1 MHHADVAH
9 FSSRISKYGL
19 ASPNRFRVMFTSLPS
34 AVTSVGDIKHL
45 AMMCDQVTI
54 AGRTVQ
60 SVMNMEYGLRREV
73 EYNGTTYNPVTM
85 SFLCTSDMI
94 EKNMLDKWNDMIV
107 SASKGFN
114 VAYYDDYVGEMNVAV
129 LDRHGGTIRYQI
141 NYHKIWPKTVTS
153 IDLNHA
159 TQNATMR
166 VTAEMTYEN
175 WSTNS
180 VARDQNIHVE
190 SQEGEMADDD

>member
-1 MHHADVAH
+1 MDKSDVAH

-60 SVMNMEYGLRREV
+60 SAMNMEYGLRREIA
-73 EYNGTTYNPVTM
+73 YNGPSYEVMTV
-85 SFLCTSDMI
+85 SFVCTSDMI
-94 EKNMLDKWNDMIV
+94 EKAMLDKWNDMIV
-107 SASKGFN
+107 SASNGYN

>member
-60 SVMNMEYGLRREV
+60 SVMNIEYGIRREV
-73 EYNGTTYNPVTM
+73 AYNGPTYNPVTM

>member
-1 MHHADVAH
+1 MPLDVENFTAKI
-9 FSSRISKYGL
+9 SSMGLESPKKFEVDISY
-19 ASPNRFRVMFTSLPS
+19 PSL
-34 AVTSVGDIKHL
+34 VGIGEIL
-45 AMMCDQVTI
+45 NLMCETATI

-60 SVMNMEYGLRREV
+60 SMLDIQYGIRREIA
-73 EYNGTTYNPVTM
+73 YGAPQYTPLSLT
-85 SFLCTSDMI
+85 FLCSEEME
-94 EKNMLDKWNDMIV
+94 EKKILDKWNNVIV
-107 SASKGFN
+107 DATRTTGAFN